1 MEATSQQRLDS
12 KYQPPDRES
21 HALNYFTLAP
31 VRLKDVLEGTRT
43 IERTIVAC
51 FPSGPVVAGVVGV
64 TMPRFCLFGHTVH
77 IASKMESFGL
87 RKYSFSHIV
96 AKSKMVASLAA
107 NLGKRMPGRGWT

>member
-1 MEATSQQRLDS
+1 VEATSQQRLDS
-12 KYQPPDRES
+12 KYHPPDRES

-31 VRLKDVLEGTRT
+31 IRLKDVLEGT
-43 IERTIVAC
+43 RTIVAC

-96 AKSKMVASLAA
+96 TKSKMVASLAA
-107 NLGKRMPGRGWT
+107 NLGKRMPGRDLT